1 MTIDSQAIDA
11 LTNSCPLITE
21 RFSEDVAEVFLKPFQ
36 PDLAVA
42 ALQYRVLNS
51 IPSTAE
57 VNYGQKGF
65 KAFFNKYFRR
75 CGGIRTE

>member
-1 MTIDSQAIDA
+1 M
-11 LTNSCPLITE
+11 
-21 RFSEDVAEVFLKPFQ
+21 AEVFLKPFQ